1 MKTRLIV
8 ILAVSIIISSCA
20 SPNHIRN
27 FTTDGCSLFPDGNL
41 KDRHLWCD
49 CCFAHDIAYWRGGT
63 REERLRADQM
73 LKGCVQEKTGDKVLA
88 ETMFLGVRAGG
99 SAAFPTWYR
108 WGYGWSYGREYAPVT
123 NEEQDQVKERLDA
136 YFAKHPSGYCG
147 VKRVAEKVSE

>member
-1 MKTRLIV
+1 MKIYLITLLAIS
-8 ILAVSIIISSCA
+8 ILICACA

-27 FTTDGCSLFPDGNL
+27 LTTDGCSLFPDGDL

-63 REERLRADQM
+63 REERMSADET
-73 LKGCVQEKTGDKVLA
+73 LKACVQEKTNDKVLD
-88 ETMFLGVRAGG
+88 ETMFLGVRGGG

-123 NEEQDQVKERLDA
+123 KEEQSQVQERLDA
-136 YFAKHPSGYCG
+136 YFVKHPSGYCG
-147 VKRVAEKVSE
+147 EKMGGEK